1 MTIGGNSMRKLRTA
15 WAVGAAAVLLATGAA
30 VMMNPSVRASAKAQ
44 GGASGEITGKV
55 YFKGEAPRLRRI
67 MMDKDPVCASLH
79 PEGVLPEDGR
89 VNANGTLPNA
99 FVYVSKGAENV
110 SGGAASAEPVTLTQ
124 NECEYEPHVL
134 GIMVGQPLR
143 VVSNDPTT
151 HNIHIMPKAGH
162 DFDVTQQPGS
172 PPVSDKFSKPQIMV
186 PVHCNIHNWMQA
198 YIGVVTN
205 PYYAVTGNEGT
216 FQIKGVPAGS
226 YTLSIWTA
234 TFGTQEREVT
244 VRAGQSASEDFS
256 FAAK

>member
-1 MTIGGNSMRKLRTA
+1 MTKLRKT
-15 WAVGAAAVLLATGAA
+15 WAVGAAVVLAAGVSVLANSAA
-30 VMMNPSVRASAKAQ
+30 HAKSRKAAQ
-44 GGASGEITGKV
+44 GGGSGEIMGTV
-55 YFKGEAPRLRRI
+55 YFKGEAPRLRPI

-89 VNANGTLPNA
+89 VNTNGTLPNA
-99 FVYVSKGAENV
+99 FAYISKGAENF
-110 SGGAASAEPVTLTQ
+110 SGAAPTEPVTLTQ
-124 NECEYEPHVL
+124 NECEYVPHVL

-172 PPVSDKFSKPQIMV
+172 PAVSDKFSKPQIMV
-186 PVHCNIHNWMQA
+186 PVHCNIHNWMEA

-205 PYYAVTGNEGT
+205 PYYAVTGNDGT

-234 TFGTQEREVT
+234 TFGAQGREVT
-244 VRAGQSASEDFS
+244 VRAGETASVDFT
-256 FAAK
+256 FGGR

>member
-1 MTIGGNSMRKLRTA
+1 MGG
-15 WAVGAAAVLLATGAA
+15 GGGGILLATGAA
-30 VMMNPSVRASAKAQ
+30 VMMDPSVRASCEGAGRRERRDHRQSLFQ
-44 GGASGEITGKV
+44 GRGSAIAPDHDGQGPGVRVAAPGRRAAGRRTREREWNAAECIRVRLEGRGEC
-55 YFKGEAPRLRRI
+55 F
-67 MMDKDPVCASLH
+67 
-79 PEGVLPEDGR
+79 
-89 VNANGTLPNA
+89 
-99 FVYVSKGAENV
+99 
-110 SGGAASAEPVTLTQ
+110 GGAASAEPVTLTQ

-134 GIMVGQPLR
+134 GIMAGQPLR

-172 PPVSDKFSKPQIMV
+172 PPVTDKFSTPQIMV

-205 PYYAVTGNEGT
+205 PYYAVTGDGGSFT
-216 FQIKGVPAGS
+216 IKGVPAGN

-244 VRAGQSASEDFS
+244 VRAGETASVDFT
-256 FAAK
+256 FGGR